1 MNNPSTVDQLQQLA
15 EQRGRLLE
23 RIAQQRGVLQMQWE
37 PVQHAAS
44 RGERAL
50 AAARDAQRYVQ
61 ANRAALTLILAVAC
75 SVLVVVKPGRSFRLF
90 KRGFLLWR
98 GWRAMQAV
106 QNAVPSSRWG
116 AVFDLIRRQFFPA
129 AYK

>member
-1 MNNPSTVDQLQQLA
+1 MSNPAAANQSQALA

-23 RIAQQRGVLQMQWE
+23 RIAQQRAELQVQWL
-37 PVQHAAS
+37 PVQRAAS
-44 RGERAL
+44 KADRAV
-50 AAARDAQRYVQ
+50 ATVRDAQRYVQ
-61 ANRAALTLILAVAC
+61 AHRSTFTLLISVTCAALFL
-75 SVLVVVKPGRSFRLF
+75 VKPGRSFRLL

-98 GWRAMQAV
+98 GWRALQAMQNV
-106 QNAVPSSRWG
+106 VPGSRWG